1 MKLLRTHAEF
11 PRHPFLTTPIDYFKL
26 QTVPLKDFDKDGY
39 GIETSLERDHYIANN
54 VDIHIGIQFQQN
66 SIGFRNKD
74 WYIDQ
79 HNSESGLV
87 LDHTRLLSRWAY
99 AGEARENIKRAA
111 QTRPVLNKLLA
122 IKPKWGI
129 DFSLDYVSHQ
139 VCMEVF
145 HIEKDATSYDEAME
159 NKARAEEIIE
169 NTDWESAIQ
178 DILKRKDEWYHLCSD
193 DQSDWKARYFGWHR
207 AFDSKK
213 VYF

>member
-1 MKLLRTHAEF
+1 MDLIRTDAEF
-11 PRHPFLTTPIDYFKL
+11 AKDPYLTVPLDWEVLKNT
-26 QTVPLKDFDKDGY
+26 PLKDFDKDGY
-39 GIETSLERDHYIANN
+39 EIDTPLERLHHSVNN
-54 VDIHIGIQFQQN
+54 VWIHEGIQYHYSTGQH
-66 SIGFRNKD
+66 
-74 WYIDQ
+74 WYIDTEQ
-79 HNSESGLV
+79 SEHGLV
-87 LDHTRLLSRWAY
+87 LDHTQILTRYAY
-99 AGEARENIKRAA
+99 ADEARARI
-111 QTRPVLNKLLA
+111 QTIAKDRPILNKLLV

-129 DFSLDYVSHQ
+129 DFSLDYVSHD

-145 HIEKDATSYDEAME
+145 HIEKDATSYEEAIE
-159 NKARAEEIIE
+159 LKHKAEQIID

>member
-1 MKLLRTHAEF
+1 MRLKNTGATFAKNPYLTNPIEYEKLLS
-11 PRHPFLTTPIDYFKL
+11 
-26 QTVPLKDFDKDGY
+26 QPLKDFDKDGY
-39 GIETSLERDHYIANN
+39 EIDTPLELGHYVVNN
-54 VDIHIGIQFQQN
+54 VNVHQGIQFHH
-66 SIGFRNKD
+66 STGKH

-79 HNSESGLV
+79 LNSESGLV
-87 LDHTRLLSRWAY
+87 LDHTQLLTRWSY

-111 QTRPVLNKLLA
+111 ETRPVLNKLLV

-129 DFSLDYVSHQ
+129 DFSLDYVTHDW
-139 VCMEVF
+139 CMEVF
-145 HIEKDATSYDEAME
+145 HIEKDATTYEEALE
-159 NKARAEEIIE
+159 LKNKAESIID